1 MSAGERDSHGARFDL
16 SGRTAIVTGACGG
29 IGSAVVRRFAASGAN
44 VVAVDI
50 DGPALRALAAAWS
63 APVAC
68 ETVECDVTREAGA
81 AAAVAAA
88 HARFGRIDVLANVAG
103 GSRPGI
109 TADALSLD
117 DWRAVVDA
125 NLTST
130 FLLAR
135 AVIPHMLRGG
145 RGAIVNVG
153 SGAGIRGMKRNPAYV
168 AAKGGVV
175 ALTRA
180 LAMDHAR
187 DGIRVNCVSP
197 GPVLTPLM
205 ERNRTPAERDVIAQ
219 QSMSGRLGLP
229 EELAAAIAFLASDA
243 SSYINGETIQ
253 VDGGFAT
260 LV

>member
-1 MSAGERDSHGARFDL
+1 MTGAHGGARFDFA
-16 SGRTAIVTGACGG
+16 GRTAIVAGACGG
-29 IGSAVVRRFAASGAN
+29 IGRAVVGRFADSGAN
-44 VVAVDI
+44 VVAADVDA
-50 DGPALRALAAAWS
+50 DALVALASGWS
-63 APVAC
+63 SPSAL
-68 ETVECDVTREAGA
+68 ETVVCDVAREEGA
-81 AAAVAAA
+81 AAATRAAI
-88 HARFGRIDVLANVAG
+88 ARFGRIDVLANVAG
-103 GSRPGI
+103 GSRPGV
-109 TADALSLD
+109 TADALALD

-135 AVIPHMLRGG
+135 AVIPHMARARG
-145 RGAIVNVG
+145 GAIVNVA
-153 SGAGIRGMKRNPAYV
+153 SGAGIRGMRRNPAYV

-180 LAMDHAR
+180 LAMDHAA

-205 ERNRTPAERDVIAQ
+205 ERNRTPEEREVIAR
-219 QSMSGRLGLP
+219 QSMSGRLGHP

-243 SSYINGETIQ
+243 ASYVNGETLQ